1 MVNESDLRSYTIKGN
16 TELLTIF
23 SRRSKM
29 VRNIK
34 LTEFD
39 EVDVFLTLT
48 YSDYM
53 QALLRSGYL
62 EDTINIQA
70 DPSEDAAEVVINCK
84 RMHSFLNTMI

>member
-1 MVNESDLRSYTIKGN
+1 MVDKPDLRSYTINGN

-39 EVDVFLTLT
+39 EVDVLT

-53 QALLRSGYL
+53 QALRSGYYL

-70 DPSEDAAEVVINCK
+70 DC
-84 RMHSFLNTMI
+84 

>member
-39 EVDVFLTLT
+39 EVDVLT

-53 QALLRSGYL
+53 QALRSGYL

-70 DPSEDAAEVVINCK
+70 DPSEDAAEVAIDCK
-84 RMHSFLNTMI
+84 RKHSFLNTYYTCL

>member
-1 MVNESDLRSYTIKGN
+1 MVDEPDLRSYTTINGN

-39 EVDVFLTLT
+39 EVDVLT

-53 QALLRSGYL
+53 QALRSGYL
-62 EDTINIQA
+62 EYTINIQA
-70 DPSEDAAEVVINCK
+70 DPSEDAAK
-84 RMHSFLNTMI
+84 

>member
-1 MVNESDLRSYTIKGN
+1 
-16 TELLTIF
+16 
-23 SRRSKM
+23 M

-39 EVDVFLTLT
+39 EVDVLTLT

-62 EDTINIQA
+62 EDTINIIQA
-70 DPSEDAAEVVINCK
+70 DPSEDAAEVAINCK
-84 RMHSFLNTMI
+84 RK